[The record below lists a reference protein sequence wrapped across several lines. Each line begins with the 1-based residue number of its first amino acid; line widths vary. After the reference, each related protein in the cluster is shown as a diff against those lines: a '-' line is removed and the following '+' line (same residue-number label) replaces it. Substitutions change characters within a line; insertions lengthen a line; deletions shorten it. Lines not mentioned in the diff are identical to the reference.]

1 MSLLRNQASELVSF
15 GRSIFLVD
23 MGLYDNPLRPKE
35 ELELEL
41 KKLEKMEMDL
51 LKVMFFLKEKLSEA
65 RINNFDLRQL
75 EEHISN
81 MSK

>member
-1 MSLLRNQASELVSF
+1 
-15 GRSIFLVD
+15 